1 MAIGD
6 GVNYLN
12 EVGALTGLPVNPE
25 EETEEDALYKFN
37 VYQNLASQAPDLGG
51 RKLQDVYGTSALPMY
66 EWVSRIKTGEKT
78 FDPASQFDNN
88 MLEQYKQNLA
98 QTGQQETSPTMMD
111 LVKGVVPAVGG
122 MVGDSLGRAFADPEF
137 AGQDLSTKAMAGV
150 KNLAPDWMLKDSAL
164 PSAVNRSGIDSFI
177 DSDLSN
183 QTGFLEGSVYSPNLD
198 YKISTLDPEIQTS
211 LIRNNVISPI
221 TVGGS
226 KAQPITGFAVNDQ
239 ARLDQEFGEFASP
252 EDYSVAS
259 VATQGESS
267 VGQMFDNITSKQSLA
282 GTAGSFGLSFGLDL
296 IMGKDPVEAAK
307 SAAGAAVGGTI
318 GSAVGGPIGGF
329 IGATVGKLV
338 TGGRVI
344 CNELN
349 RQGLMS
355 KRQVVLDYKF
365 TRDYLSPKHVNGY
378 HVWAVFVVKQMRE
391 GKFVNFWKHI
401 ATHRANEIAYIYGER
416 DKPDYLGKI
425 YRHIGEPIC
434 WLLGVFSDSSDWSTL
449 YNSKEI

>member
-122 MVGDSLGRAFADPEF
+122 IVGDKLGRAFADPLLTGAT
-137 AGQDLSTKAMAGV
+137 AGKVTAGDSFMAAG
-150 KNLAPDWMLKDSAL
+150 KSLL
-164 PSAVNRSGIDSFI
+164 PSFMNEEKLPSSVA
-177 DSDLSN
+177 SDLSRDLMSDGYLEKLGSGEN
-183 QTGFLEGSVYSPNLD
+183 LFTGDTALLKNAGIKYTPLTYGTGKDAVKVAVVSNNDATKIASGLGADKILSPDEGYLGQLGQNL
-198 YKISTLDPEIQTS
+198 
-211 LIRNNVISPI
+211 
-221 TVGGS
+221 
-226 KAQPITGFAVNDQ
+226 
-239 ARLDQEFGEFASP
+239 
-252 EDYSVAS
+252 
-259 VATQGESS
+259 
-267 VGQMFDNITSKQSLA
+267 TSKESLA

>member
-1 MAIGD
+1 MAIG
-6 GVNYLN
+6 
-12 EVGALTGLPVNPE
+12 EVGALTGLALNPE

-37 VYQNLASQAPDLGG
+37 VYQNLTSQAPDLGG

-98 QTGQQETSPTMMD
+98 QTGQPETNPTMMD
-111 LVKGVVPAVGG
+111 LVKGLVPSIGG
-122 MVGDSLGRAFADPEF
+122 MVGESIGRAVVDPTF
-137 AGQDLSTKAMAGV
+137 AGQDLSTKAMAGI
-150 KNLAPDWMLKDSAL
+150 KSLAPNTAL

-177 DSDLSN
+177 GSDASE
-183 QTGFLEGSVYSPNLD
+183 QAGFLKNSVYSPNLD
-198 YKISTLDPEIQTS
+198 NKISQLDYNTKAGLLKS
-211 LIRNNVISPI
+211 GAISQI
-221 TVGGS
+221 DIGS
-226 KAQPITGFAVNDQ
+226 KAQPKFVYAVNEKGQDV
-239 ARLDQEFGEFASP
+239 LNEGSISTP
-252 EDYSVAS
+252 EDYSVEN

-267 VGQMFDNITSKQSLA
+267 VGQMFDNITSKESLA
-282 GTAGSFGLSFGLDL
+282 GAAGSFGFYFGLDL
-296 IMGKDPVEAAK
+296 IMKKDPVEAAK
-307 SAAGAAVGGTI
+307 SAAGAAVGGAI
-318 GSAVGGPIGGF
+318 GSTFGPIGGF
-329 IGATVGKLV
+329 IGAAVGKLV

-355 KRQVVLDYKF
+355 KRQVVLDYRF

-378 HVWAVFVVKQMRE
+378 HVWAVFVVKQMRQ

-434 WLLGVFSDSSDWSTL
+434 WVLGVFSNSSDWSTL

>member
-177 DSDLSN
+177 GSDVSE
-183 QTGFLEGSVYSPNLD
+183 QTDFLKNSVYSPNLD
-198 YKISTLDPEIQTS
+198 YKISQLGSSTQIDLINKGAISEI
-211 LIRNNVISPI
+211 NV
-221 TVGGS
+221 GS
-226 KAQPITGFAVNDQ
+226 QAQPRIGFAVNDQ
-239 ARLDQEFGEFASP
+239 AAVAQEISSTP
-252 EDYSVAS
+252 EDYSAAN

-267 VGQMFDNITSKQSLA
+267 VGQMFENVTSRESLA
-282 GTAGSFGLSFGLDL
+282 GAAGSFGLSFGLDL

>member
-6 GVNYLN
+6 LKVNLLN
-12 EVGALTGLPVNPE
+12 QVGALTGLPVNPE

-37 VYQNLASQAPDLGG
+37 VYQNLANQTPDLGG
-51 RKLQDVYGTSALPMY
+51 RKLQDVYGTTALPMY
-66 EWVSRIKTGEKT
+66 EWVRRVKTGEKT
-78 FDPASQFDNN
+78 FDPSSQFDNS
-88 MLEQYKQNLA
+88 MLDRYKQNLA
-98 QTGQQETSPTMMD
+98 QTGQQETNPTMMD
-111 LVKGVVPAVGG
+111 LVKGVVPSIGG
-122 MVGDSLGRAFADPEF
+122 MVGERIGRAIVDPAF

-150 KNLAPDWMLKDSAL
+150 QSLAPDWMAKNTAL

-177 DSDLSN
+177 GSDVSE
-183 QTGFLEGSVYSPNLD
+183 QTDFLKNSVYSPNLD
-198 YKISTLDPEIQTS
+198 YKISQLGSSTQIDLINKGAISEI
-211 LIRNNVISPI
+211 NV
-221 TVGGS
+221 GS
-226 KAQPITGFAVNDQ
+226 QAQPRIGFAVNDQ
-239 ARLDQEFGEFASP
+239 AAVAQEISSTP
-252 EDYSVAS
+252 EDYFAAN

-267 VGQMFDNITSKQSLA
+267 VGQMFENVTSRESLA
-282 GTAGSFGLSFGLDL
+282 GAAGSFGLSFGLDL

-307 SAAGAAVGGTI
+307 SAAGAAIGGTI
-318 GSAVGGPIGGF
+318 GSTFGPIGSF
-329 IGATVGKLV
+329 VGATVGKLI

-355 KRQVVLDYKF
+355 KRQVVLDYRF

-434 WLLGVFSDSSDWSTL
+434 WVLGVFSNSSDWSTL

>member
-1 MAIGD
+1 MAIG
-6 GVNYLN
+6 
-12 EVGALTGLPVNPE
+12 EVGALTGLALNPE

-37 VYQNLASQAPDLGG
+37 VYQNLTSQAPDLGG

-66 EWVSRIKTGEKT
+66 EWVSKIKTGEKT

-88 MLEQYKQNLA
+88 MLDRYKQNLT
-98 QTGQQETSPTMMD
+98 QTGQPETNPTMMD

-122 MVGDSLGRAFADPEF
+122 MVGDKLGRAFADPLLAQ
-137 AGQDLSTKAMAGV
+137 AGKGAVGDKFMAAG
-150 KNLAPDWMLKDSAL
+150 KSLL
-164 PSAVNRSGIDSFI
+164 PSFMNEEKLPS
-177 DSDLSN
+177 
-183 QTGFLEGSVYSPNLD
+183 
-198 YKISTLDPEIQTS
+198 
-211 LIRNNVISPI
+211 
-221 TVGGS
+221 
-226 KAQPITGFAVNDQ
+226 
-239 ARLDQEFGEFASP
+239 
-252 EDYSVAS
+252 SVAS
-259 VATQGESS
+259 GLGRDLMSDGYLEKLGSDQNLFTGDTALLENAGIKYNPVTYGTGPDAVQVAVVDNNNAARIGSALGADKILSPDEGYLGQLGE
-267 VGQMFDNITSKQSLA
+267 NLTSKESFA
-282 GTAGSFGLSFGLDL
+282 GAAGGFGLSFGLDL

-307 SAAGAAVGGTI
+307 SAAGAAIGGTI
-318 GSAVGGPIGGF
+318 GSTFGPIGSF
-329 IGATVGKLV
+329 VGATVGKLI

-355 KRQVVLDYKF
+355 KRQVVLDYRF

-378 HVWAVFVVKQMRE
+378 HVWAVFVVKQMRK

-425 YRHIGEPIC
+425 YRHTGEPIC
-434 WLLGVFSDSSDWSTL
+434 WVLGVFSNSSDWSTL

>member
-1 MAIGD
+1 
-6 GVNYLN
+6 
-12 EVGALTGLPVNPE
+12 
-25 EETEEDALYKFN
+25 
-37 VYQNLASQAPDLGG
+37 
-51 RKLQDVYGTSALPMY
+51 
-66 EWVSRIKTGEKT
+66 
-78 FDPASQFDNN
+78 
-88 MLEQYKQNLA
+88 
-98 QTGQQETSPTMMD
+98 
-111 LVKGVVPAVGG
+111 
-122 MVGDSLGRAFADPEF
+122 
-137 AGQDLSTKAMAGV
+137 
-150 KNLAPDWMLKDSAL
+150 
-164 PSAVNRSGIDSFI
+164 
-177 DSDLSN
+177 
-183 QTGFLEGSVYSPNLD
+183 
-198 YKISTLDPEIQTS
+198 
-211 LIRNNVISPI
+211 
-221 TVGGS
+221 
-226 KAQPITGFAVNDQ
+226 
-239 ARLDQEFGEFASP
+239 
-252 EDYSVAS
+252 
-259 VATQGESS
+259 
-267 VGQMFDNITSKQSLA
+267 
-282 GTAGSFGLSFGLDL
+282 
-296 IMGKDPVEAAK
+296 MGKDPVEAAK